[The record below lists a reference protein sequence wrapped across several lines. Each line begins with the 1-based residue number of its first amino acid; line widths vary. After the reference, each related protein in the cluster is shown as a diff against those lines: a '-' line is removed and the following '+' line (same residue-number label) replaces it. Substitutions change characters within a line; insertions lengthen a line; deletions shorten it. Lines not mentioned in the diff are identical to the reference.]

1 MIIHSSVDASTVI
14 LEAIETKLEGREI
27 RDLGGNVSPI
37 EETDVA
43 KCSIFKVYPEPT
55 FVTFTVGDQRI
66 EVPAVAEPVEYEGV
80 FDISAILT
88 LFPSAEYDQKNVS
101 CFSQAASTAQKIGPN
116 NGASFALDVT
126 CTNFKLK
133 MTFKALKLKSEIY
146 VQFQIIQP
154 KSILESAVRIQSNTF
169 GRRAR
174 TLGIT

>member
-27 RDLGGNVSPI
+27 RELGGNVSPI

-133 MTFKALKLKSEIY
+133 MTFKAFKLKSEIY
-146 VQFQIIQP
+146 EQLQIIQP
-154 KSILESAVRIQSNTF
+154 KSIS
-169 GRRAR
+169 
-174 TLGIT
+174 